1 MWATDPQ
8 WVPMRSDFNSHWCIL
23 SSYFTMWMLLSQRGV
38 VQNKPFLKI
47 NLPINAIYCLF
58 LSNNLKY
65 LNWKNSQELNLLCNP
80 APIICYKVGQLY
92 PRVWL
97 AGLFSSCLECSSLA
111 LIIKKKK
118 KKVILR
124 TQSAIPWSYYLHQT
138 HLGNWGTMY
147 WVLSKQ
153 QCDCNSTIMH
163 VYLHSCSLL
172 QTLECYPRKFF
183 LSTDAISYIKPSP
196 VLPTRK
202 YFLSL
207 IWILWIFMFTF
218 YLVLVILSHS
228 SIMCKCCLSLFPIR
242 YLLIVVIL
250 KNT

>member
-118 KKVILR
+118 KK
-124 TQSAIPWSYYLHQT
+124 
-138 HLGNWGTMY
+138 GNTED
-147 WVLSKQ
+147 SI
-153 QCDCNSTIMH
+153 C
-163 VYLHSCSLL
+163 HS
-172 QTLECYPRKFF
+172 
-183 LSTDAISYIKPSP
+183 
-196 VLPTRK
+196 
-202 YFLSL
+202 
-207 IWILWIFMFTF
+207 
-218 YLVLVILSHS
+218 LVL
-228 SIMCKCCLSLFPIR
+228 LFTPNSFGELG
-242 YLLIVVIL
+242 YYVLGAL
-250 KNT
+250 KTTVWL